1 MSELFPSTL
10 FAVLSDISSLPFLY
24 SKLSAFNSPK
34 TLSSLSSASSF
45 TVYAPLNLY
54 PLLNSET
61 ILGVKL
67 KSFYLFC
74 SWDRC
79 IGSFST

>member
-10 FAVLSDISSLPFLY
+10 FAVSRDISSLPFLY
-24 SKLSAFNSPK
+24 SKLSAFDFPK
-34 TLSSLSSASSF
+34 TLFSLSNAFLF

-67 KSFYLFC
+67 KSFFTC
-74 SWDRC
+74 SVVGIDV
-79 IGSFST
+79 